1 MNKLKQWQEK
11 IDALSL
17 RERGAIFFCTIFVL
31 YFACNIFL
39 MQPLEL
45 KERRIKTQLQQKQA
59 EQLALNLQI
68 QDLVVDNNADP
79 DRADREKLQA
89 LRSQLKEIESKVRES
104 SQQLIAPENMAAML
118 EKVLLEVKGL
128 ELVDVRGLGAEPVI
142 KTAKPLA
149 EGKDIQQVSTESGLP
164 GELDNAY
171 KHGLRIEF
179 QGDYLSTLQ
188 YVRALEN
195 LQWDFLW
202 ESLEFEVNEY
212 PKSTAAITVFTLSLD
227 KNWIGV

>member
-1 MNKLKQWQEK
+1 MNKLKEWQEK

-31 YFACNIFL
+31 YFICNMFL

-45 KERRIKTQLQQKQA
+45 RERRMKSQLQQKQA
-59 EQLALNLQI
+59 QQLALNLQI
-68 QDLVVDNNADP
+68 QNLVADNSKDP
-79 DRADREKLQA
+79 DRANRDKLKT
-89 LRSQLKEIESKVRES
+89 LRVQLKNIESQVRDS
-104 SQQLIAPENMAAML
+104 SRQLIAPENMAAML
-118 EKVLLEVKGL
+118 EKVLRKVKGL
-128 ELVDVRGLGAEPVI
+128 ELVDVRGLGA
-142 KTAKPLA
+142 KPIINSKQALA
-149 EGKDIQQVSTESGLP
+149 EGKNKKPVSTESVDLG
-164 GELDNAY
+164 GLDNAY

-179 QGDYLSTLQ
+179 RGDYLSTLQ

-195 LQWDFLW
+195 LQWNFLW
-202 ESLEFEVNEY
+202 ESLEFEVTRY

>member
-1 MNKLKQWQEK
+1 MNKLKEWQEK
-11 IDALSL
+11 IDALSP
-17 RERGAIFFCTIFVL
+17 RERGAILFCTIFVL
-31 YFACNIFL
+31 YFLCNMFL

-45 KERRIKTQLQQKQA
+45 RERQAKSKLQQKQA

-68 QDLVVDNNADP
+68 QNLVVDKDKDP
-79 DRADREKLQA
+79 NRAERDKLQA
-89 LRSQLKEIESKVRES
+89 LKGQLKKIELQVRES

-128 ELVDVRGLGAEPVI
+128 ELVDVRGLGAEPIV
-142 KTAKPLA
+142 KPEKPLPND
-149 EGKDIQQVSTESGLP
+149 KNMQQVSTESGSAAV
-164 GELDNAY
+164 LDNAY

-179 QGDYLSTLQ
+179 QGDYLSTLK

-202 ESLEFEVNEY
+202 ESLEFEVSEY